1 MSNLLPCVDGECNS
15 GDPPSHSL
23 LLKGRAF
30 GGKSGDLGRGAWL
43 FTWVHS
49 ALPYVDS
56 FWCLDFD
63 HQTCQLDLEG
73 SAHARAASPWEAHAV
88 NPAPGTQAKSITLTC
103 QFTERTPGILG
114 AFSHLQVIPHFP
126 QLSLLWQRLLGYQS
140 EHQSGKSSRSP
151 TFLLTILK
159 QVIEPFL
166 CLCFLACNMNI
177 ILLPVS
183 RVVGRSSE
191 LNIIHNES
199 HTPWRR
205 PRRMPGI

>member
-1 MSNLLPCVDGECNS
+1 MTKPRYQAVPKVTEQEIKPRLVLLTLTSTASLSSWLQPARHSVSRWFCICPTSCRVDGECNS
-15 GDPPSHSL
+15 GDPLSHSL
-23 LLKGRAF
+23 LLKERAF

-49 ALPYVDS
+49 ASPYVDS

-63 HQTCQLDLEG
+63 HQTCWLDLEG

-159 QVIEPFL
+159 
-166 CLCFLACNMNI
+166 
-177 ILLPVS
+177 
-183 RVVGRSSE
+183 
-191 LNIIHNES
+191 
-199 HTPWRR
+199 
-205 PRRMPGI
+205 